1 MTLRQILVLTLLAGV
16 ISLPF
21 TMSACGNRSG
31 SADSRDEP
39 KKDPPDDLGKKPA
52 SDSKEEK
59 SADFLLPN
67 DPGGKLVSRVLAP
80 TERLPALDR
89 RGPRTR
95 PAPRGVENPKVP
107 LPPQVV
113 SLPRLPDAGPL

>member
-1 MTLRQILVLTLLAGV
+1 MTVRQILVLTLLAAV
-16 ISLPF
+16 IALPF

-39 KKDPPDDLGKKPA
+39 IKDSKSDPSKKPDP
-52 SDSKEEK
+52 DSKEEK
-59 SADFLLPN
+59 SADFRLPD
-67 DPGGKLVSRVLAP
+67 DPGGKLVARVLAP

-95 PAPRGVENPKVP
+95 PAPRGVDNPK
-107 LPPQVV
+107 
-113 SLPRLPDAGPL
+113 